1 MGRKS
6 KFTDR
11 YKRKILEAT
20 SLGCTR
26 AIACK
31 YAGISESILY
41 DWLKRGSEAKSGQF
55 ADFSGEFQRAE
66 AMSAIRALSTLHT
79 AMSDG
84 GHESIK
90 AATFLLERRH
100 GYTREERAPVEITI
114 NHESLD
120 VPQLMEE
127 VRLTQERLRPIALPV
142 IDLDEE

>member
-1 MGRKS
+1 MGRKT

-11 YKRKILEAT
+11 NKRKILEAT

-41 DWLKRGSEAKSGQF
+41 DWLKRGREAKSGQF
-55 ADFSGEFQRAE
+55 ADFFGDFQRAE

-84 GHESIK
+84 GHEAVK
-90 AATFLLERRH
+90 AAAFLLERRH
-100 GYTREERAPVEITI
+100 GYNRQEKAPVEITI
-114 NHESLD
+114 NHDNLD
-120 VPQLMEE
+120 VPKLLEE
-127 VRLTQERLRPIALPV
+127 VQKQQDRLKPIALPV

>member
-6 KFTDR
+6 KFTDKH
-11 YKRKILEAT
+11 KRKILEAT

-41 DWLKRGSEAKSGQF
+41 DWMKRGREAKSGAYF
-55 ADFSGEFQRAE
+55 DFYGEMQRAE

-84 GHESIK
+84 GTEAVR
-90 AATFLLERRH
+90 AASFLLERRH
-100 GYTREERAPVEITI
+100 GYNKQEKAPVEITI
-114 NHESLD
+114 NHDTLD
-120 VPQLMEE
+120 VPRLLEE
-127 VRLTQERLRPIALPV
+127 VRQQQERLRPIALPV